1 MKTIFKSTIL
11 LAAVG
16 LSLFTSCKD
25 DNESNPTLTQPTAFE
40 IYLQPSFD
48 GKVDLDL
55 EKTETPLVLSWSQ
68 PTPYNNFN
76 APVVPTYTIQVSP
89 TGTFNQEFNANAED
103 NSGADFFTINE
114 TYSSGKGVEV
124 STQSLNRSLVE
135 FFGWSESTMPAQ
147 QPVSFRVKSA
157 IRDASFNEYDV
168 IYSNV
173 ITISTVPYY
182 IVLKNADPEIW
193 WLIGADIADGSWGGD
208 IAKCVIPMQTIESC
222 EYDKKT
228 GQGEIQWIGYLGGN
242 GFKLRG
248 SMDDGWATQIG
259 QNDGGYVKNDG
270 GSGNITVS
278 EPGLYKITLNTAE
291 LAKVGDKENT
301 TALTIEKYDGAAPV
315 YDGMAISGSF
325 NGWSDTPMTACSTGW
340 ENHDWYITYDFAAG
354 DEVKI
359 KQANSWDFN
368 KGGAFVDYSEGMY
381 VYGVGNGPNL
391 VLPEAG
397 KYMII
402 FNDITGYIRF
412 IKQ

>member
-48 GKVDLDL
+48 GKVNLDL
-55 EKTETPLVLSWSQ
+55 EKTEAPLVLSWSQ

-76 APVVPTYTIQVSP
+76 APIVPTYTIQVSP
-89 TGTFNQEFNANAED
+89 TGTFNQAFDASAED

-114 TYSSGKGVEV
+114 TYSSGKGAEI

-147 QPVSFRVKSA
+147 QPVSIRVKSA

-208 IAKCVIPMQTIESC
+208 IAKCVIPMQTIEGC

-301 TALTIEKYDGAAPV
+301 TALTIEKYDGSAPV

-325 NGWSDTPMTACSTGW
+325 NGWSDTDMTPCSTGW
-340 ENHDWYITYDFAAG
+340 ENHDWYTTYDFAAG

-359 KQANSWDFN
+359 KQAASWDFN
-368 KGGAFVDYSEGMY
+368 KGGEFIPYGEGMY
-381 VYGVGNGPNL
+381 VYGVGNGANL
-391 VLPEAG
+391 VVTEAG

>member
-11 LAAVG
+11 LAVAG

-25 DNESNPTLTQPTAFE
+25 DRDSNPTLTQPTTFVLNE
-40 IYLQPSFD
+40 LSVNGNI
-48 GKVDLDL
+48 DL
-55 EKTETPLVLSWSQ
+55 EKTTAPIVLTWSQ
-68 PTPYNNFN
+68 PTPYNDFN
-76 APVVPTYTIQVSP
+76 APVVPTYWVEMSP
-89 TGTFNQEFNANAED
+89 TGQFTTPFDANADD
-103 NSGADFFTINE
+103 NSRADYFVLDETFSNGSNVEINA
-114 TYSSGKGVEV
+114 
-124 STQSLNRSLVE
+124 QNLNRTMLQMLGWTEATTPAIQQLLV
-135 FFGWSESTMPAQ
+135 
-147 QPVSFRVKSA
+147 RVKA
-157 IRDASFNEYDV
+157 AVRDASFNEYYP

-173 ITISTVPYY
+173 ITINTVPYY
-182 IVLKNADPEIW
+182 MVLKPTDPEIW

-208 IAKCVIPMQTIESC
+208 KGKCVIPMQTIDGVV
-222 EYDKKT
+222 YDTKT
-228 GQGEIQWIGYLGGN
+228 GAGEIQWIGYLGGN
-242 GFKLRG
+242 GFKFRG
-248 SMDDGWATQIG
+248 SMDDSWATQIG

-270 GSGNITVS
+270 GSGNITVG
-278 EPGLYKITLNTAE
+278 EAGLYKITLNTAE

-397 KYMII
+397 KYLIL

>member
-48 GKVDLDL
+48 GKVNLDL
-55 EKTETPLVLSWSQ
+55 EKTEAPLVLSWSQ

-89 TGTFNQEFNANAED
+89 TGTFNQAFDASAED

-114 TYSSGKGVEV
+114 TYSSGKGAEI

-147 QPVSFRVKSA
+147 QPVSIRVKSA

-208 IAKCVIPMQTIESC
+208 IAKCVIPMQTIEGC

-301 TALTIEKYDGAAPV
+301 TALTIEKYDGSAPV

-325 NGWSDTPMTACSTGW
+325 NGWSDTDMTPCSTGW
-340 ENHDWYITYDFAAG
+340 ENHDWYTTYDFATG

-359 KQANSWDFN
+359 KQAASWDFN
-368 KGGAFVDYSEGMY
+368 KGGEFIPYGEGMY
-381 VYGVGNGPNL
+381 VYGVGNGANL
-391 VLPEAG
+391 VVTEAG

>member
-1 MKTIFKSTIL
+1 MKTRFKSTIL

-48 GKVDLDL
+48 GKVNLDL
-55 EKTETPLVLSWSQ
+55 EKTEAPLVLSWSQ

-89 TGTFNQEFNANAED
+89 TGTFNQAFDASAED

-114 TYSSGKGVEV
+114 TYSSGKGAEI

-147 QPVSFRVKSA
+147 QPVSIRVKSA

-208 IAKCVIPMQTIESC
+208 IAKCVIPMQTIEGC

-301 TALTIEKYDGAAPV
+301 TALTIEKYDGSAPV

-325 NGWSDTPMTACSTGW
+325 NGWSDTDMTPCSTGW
-340 ENHDWYITYDFAAG
+340 ENHDWYTTYDFAAG

-359 KQANSWDFN
+359 KQAASWDFN
-368 KGGAFVDYSEGMY
+368 KGGEFIPYGEGMY
-381 VYGVGNGPNL
+381 VYGVGNGANL
-391 VLPEAG
+391 VVTEAG